1 MEIRVSYLGLVRNV
15 VGDGE
20 ESVWAAPE
28 TTVRDLLEQLSAKH
42 GDVFRQSLY
51 RRDGRLRTF
60 AQVCVDDRDIDD
72 LQGLD
77 TTVGAGDDVSIV
89 VGVYPAEGG

>member
-1 MEIRVSYLGLVRNV
+1 VEIRVSYLGLLRNV

-20 ESVWAAPE
+20 ETLRATPD
-28 TTVRDLLEQLSAKH
+28 TTVGQLIDRLAERH
-42 GDVFRQSLY
+42 GEALRQSLF

-77 TTVGAGDDVSIV
+77 TRLDAGEEVSLV

>member
-1 MEIRVSYLGLVRNV
+1 VEIRVSYLGLLRNV

-20 ESVWAAPE
+20 ETVRAGAD
-28 TTVRDLLEQLSAKH
+28 TTVGQLIDRLAERH
-42 GDVFRQSLY
+42 GDALRDSLY

-72 LQGLD
+72 LDGLD
-77 TTVGAGDDVSIV
+77 TRLDGGGEVSLV